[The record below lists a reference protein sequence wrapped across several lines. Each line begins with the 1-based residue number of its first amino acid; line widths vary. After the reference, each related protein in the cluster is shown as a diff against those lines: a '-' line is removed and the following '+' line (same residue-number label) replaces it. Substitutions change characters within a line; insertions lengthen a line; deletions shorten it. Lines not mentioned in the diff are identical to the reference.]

1 MAVYVL
7 IDRVVGRT
15 LSAVAAAEIHLTRV
29 MARTLSVAPA
39 DSGDVVPPVLTNVTY
54 QSTVRPIRRVRQMP
68 HFTAEQA
75 WIFLNWLQL
84 HMETGVGLENG
95 DGAIPTITL
104 QVSRDQGR
112 TWSAPRTIEVG
123 RLGEYQ
129 HLPTWRC
136 LGRAR
141 GWPFRFTYEAPT
153 PCTLLDL
160 YADAVVGLSGY

>member
-1 MAVYVL
+1 MAAIVL
-7 IDRVVGRT
+7 LDRVVGRT
-15 LSAVAAAEIHLTRV
+15 LSAVDASEIRIVRV
-29 MARTLSVAPA
+29 VGRTLSAAPA
-39 DSGDVVPPVLTNVTY
+39 ESEDEVLPVLTNIAY
-54 QSTVRPIRRVRQMP
+54 RATVRPIRRVRQMP

-75 WIFLNWLQL
+75 WIFINWLRL

-104 QVSRDQGR
+104 RVSRDQGH

-123 RLGEYQ
+123 RLGDYVHQ
-129 HLPTWRC
+129 PTWRC

-141 GWPFRFTYEAPT
+141 GWVFQFTYEAPT
-153 PCTLLDL
+153 PCTFLEL